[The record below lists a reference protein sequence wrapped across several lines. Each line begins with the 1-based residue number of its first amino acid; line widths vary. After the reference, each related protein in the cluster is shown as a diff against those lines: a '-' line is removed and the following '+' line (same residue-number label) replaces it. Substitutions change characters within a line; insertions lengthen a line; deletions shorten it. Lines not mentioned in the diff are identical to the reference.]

1 MIDLKDFE
9 KVDIRV
15 GTILESVLNDKSN
28 KPCII
33 LMIDFGPKIGLKK
46 TSAQLTKNY
55 KPDELIGKQ
64 IAAVINFPPKQIGKM
79 ISEILVLGF
88 PDDNNEFFVFC
99 LVRSGITTLGISLR
113 EENGSDLCSGF
124 TLFTHTRLFT

>member
-15 GTILESVLNDKSN
+15 GTILESTFNDKLN
-28 KPCII
+28 KPSII
-33 LMIDFGPKIGLKK
+33 LIIDFGSKIGLKK

-55 KPDELIGKQ
+55 NPDDLIGKQ

-88 PDDNNEFFVFC
+88 PDDNNEPI
-99 LVRSGITTLGISLR
+99 LVLPSKKVS
-113 EENGSDLCSGF
+113 NGGKLY
-124 TLFTHTRLFT
+124 

>member
-15 GTILESVLNDKSN
+15 GTILESSFNDKSN

-33 LMIDFGPKIGLKK
+33 LIIDFGTKIGLKK

-55 KPDELIGKQ
+55 NPDELIGKQ

-88 PDDNNEFFVFC
+88 PDNKNEPI
-99 LVRSGITTLGISLR
+99 LVMPSKKVL
-113 EENGSDLCSGF
+113 NGGK
-124 TLFTHTRLFT
+124 LF

>member
-1 MIDLKDFE
+1 MIGLKDFE
-9 KVDIRV
+9 KIDIRV
-15 GTILESVLNDKSN
+15 GTIVESSFNDKSN

-33 LMIDFGPKIGLKK
+33 LIIDFGTKIGLKK

-55 KPDELIGKQ
+55 NPDELIGKQ

-88 PDDNNEFFVFC
+88 PDDNNEPI
-99 LVRSGITTLGISLR
+99 LVLPSKKVS
-113 EENGSDLCSGF
+113 NGGKLY
-124 TLFTHTRLFT
+124 

>member
-1 MIDLKDFE
+1 MIGLKDFE
-9 KVDIRV
+9 KIDIRV
-15 GTILESVLNDKSN
+15 GTIVESSFNDKSN

-33 LMIDFGPKIGLKK
+33 LIIDFGTKIGLKK

-55 KPDELIGKQ
+55 NPDELIGKQ

-88 PDDNNEFFVFC
+88 PDNKNEPI
-99 LVRSGITTLGISLR
+99 LVMPSKKVL
-113 EENGSDLCSGF
+113 NGGK
-124 TLFTHTRLFT
+124 LF

>member
-1 MIDLKDFE
+1 MIDFKDFE

-15 GTILESVLNDKSN
+15 GTILEAKFNDKSN
-28 KPCII
+28 KHSII
-33 LMIDFGPKIGLKK
+33 LIIDFGSKIGLKK

-55 KPDELIGKQ
+55 NPDELIGKQ

-88 PDDNNEFFVFC
+88 PDDNNEPI
-99 LVRSGITTLGISLR
+99 LVLPSKKVA
-113 EENGSDLCSGF
+113 NGG
-124 TLFTHTRLFT
+124 RLF